1 MPPPLDSQN
10 RSRPH
15 AGGPARNRSRTRNAQ
30 GVEPSIESSPT
41 AEIARANRA
50 DPYDPINHFLT
61 GNEVAVPADMDFANI
76 NLEEARKQCRVLF
89 EAVDAARSH
98 MAVVESRLNLLTQ
111 VSLDDYTN
119 AEHQLAHVYVT
130 AKNVSQRL
138 ANRGFWLDGRGQLSD
153 MFRKIAECKSGIDEV
168 MAWVYTN
175 YEYEVMQTPGGESHV
190 GVQVLRLYADL
201 IAQIKEMLLRRP
213 HLRQNAF
220 QYQKAGSATEQ
231 KPDAD
236 TRLDCVRGTPRTVGT
251 SVLPTKDFVFLHFK
265 SFFFLQFLV
274 YASLQALVYIVGRV
288 FVGVWGK

>member
-1 MPPPLDSQN
+1 MPPPLDSQD

-15 AGGPARNRSRTRNAQ
+15 AGGPARNRSRTRNVQ

-41 AEIARANRA
+41 AQIARANRA

-190 GVQVLRLYADL
+190 GVQVL
-201 IAQIKEMLLRRP
+201 
-213 HLRQNAF
+213 
-220 QYQKAGSATEQ
+220 KAGSATEQ
-231 KPDAD
+231 KPDAG
-236 TRLDCVRGTPRTVGT
+236 TRLDCVRDTPPTEGT
-251 SVLPTKDFVFLHFK
+251 SVLPTKDFVLLHFK
-265 SFFFLQFLV
+265 SFLFLQFLV
-274 YASLQALVYIVGRV
+274 YASFKALVYIVGRV
-288 FVGVWGK
+288 FVGVWGKMKIG